1 MVTTANLDLISSA
14 TCVNCISFAFK
25 HALLHVLL
33 IYTISYSY
41 ISISFLQYP
50 SSYIIER
57 FSEIE
62 RVPELVQYLHQL
74 VYDDTPGHTTVS
86 YPAQV
91 QNILL
96 KCFVHEVSIHP
107 GVCARGF
114 KIFFFFTHSASVFVV
129 MDNQKVQY

>member
-1 MVTTANLDLISSA
+1 MHIFFQ
-14 TCVNCISFAFK
+14 I
-25 HALLHVLL
+25 
-33 IYTISYSY
+33 
-41 ISISFLQYP
+41 P

-74 VYDDTPGHTTVS
+74 VYDDTPGHTSIS

-91 QNILL
+91 QNILV
-96 KCFVHEVSIHP
+96 KCFVHEVTRFVRTGDLH
-107 GVCARGF
+107 
-114 KIFFFFTHSASVFVV
+114 KILMIFCCASVFVV